1 MVRIGVDIRGLL
13 TGQRSGIEQYT
24 LKTLEYLLQIDK
36 HNKYVLFYV
45 SYRNLDKLMDELLLA
60 APFLRQANV
69 EIKTLKWINAP
80 LLLHALWKPL
90 DWPKVDKIC
99 GGLDVMWSPSPRI
112 LPVSKQC
119 RVVITFHDLIFD
131 LFPQFYTWQS
141 NLWHWQM
148 SYRYLA
154 RTADHII
161 AVSQNTKADLIK
173 LYQVNSDK
181 IRVIYEGVDEAYFHP
196 VDLELADQIKAKF
209 NIKGDYI
216 YYIGSLEPRKN
227 LVAMIRAL
235 NYLHSRGAQFDKLK
249 LVVSSGKSW
258 LTDAIHQ
265 EIDKLQ
271 LKSEIIFTG
280 PISEAEK
287 IVLLQQARA
296 FIFPTLY
303 EGFGL
308 PVIEAMAAGCPVV
321 AGNNSALPEVAADA
335 AILVE
340 ALDQIQINLA
350 VEKILT
356 NPDFVQSL
364 VSKGKLQARKFNWQ
378 STAEQ
383 TLEVLSNGGT

>member
-1 MVRIGVDIRGLL
+1 MRIGVDIRGLL

-36 HNKYVLFYV
+36 HNQYVLFYV

-154 RTADHII
+154 RTASCII

-196 VDLELADQIKAKF
+196 IDLELADQIKTKF
-209 NIKGDYI
+209 NISGDYI

-227 LVAMIRAL
+227 LVAVIRAL

-258 LTDAIHQ
+258 LTDTIHQ

-271 LKSEIIFTG
+271 LKPEIIFTG

-340 ALDQIQINLA
+340 ALDQTQINLA
-350 VEKILT
+350 VEKIFI
-356 NPDFVQSL
+356 NPDFAQSL
-364 VSKGKLQARKFNWQ
+364 VNKGKLQARKFNWQ

-383 TLEVLSNGGT
+383 TLEVLSNGGA